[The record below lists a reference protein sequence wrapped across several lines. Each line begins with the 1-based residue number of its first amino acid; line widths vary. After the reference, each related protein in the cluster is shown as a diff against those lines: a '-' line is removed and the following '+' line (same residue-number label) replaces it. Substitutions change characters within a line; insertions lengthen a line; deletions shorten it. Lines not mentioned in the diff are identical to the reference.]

1 MHLST
6 LVHDKEL
13 IIFCDESVSKGE
25 FFSNFY
31 GGVVVG
37 SSSYQAITQE
47 LQETRNSLGIRSEV
61 KWSKVSEPRLEPYTE
76 LLRRFFEFVVQDRL
90 KVRVM
95 FTQNAHEPMGLT
107 QDHRENTYFILY
119 YQFIKHA
126 FNLLDA
132 PRDSRVRRLRLY
144 FDQFPDTKA
153 KVAQFREYLLAL
165 HRNREFGTA
174 SFTLA
179 REDIAEVKSHDHI
192 ILQCLDVV
200 LGSMAFR
207 LNEMHR
213 RTEPST
219 GRRGSRT
226 VAKEKLYQFI
236 REQICQIK
244 PRFNAGVSTG
254 ITDPYQTRWELPYA
268 HWRFVPKQHRF
279 AGERTKKGKKRG
291 PT

>member
-6 LVHDKEL
+6 LAHDKEL
-13 IIFCDESVSKGE
+13 IIFCDESVAKGE
-25 FFSNFY
+25 YFSNFY

-37 SSSYQAITQE
+37 SSSYQEISRE
-47 LQETRNSLGIRSEV
+47 LEETCHSLGIHSEV
-61 KWSKVSEPRLEPYTE
+61 KWSKVSAPRVEPYRA
-76 LLRRFFEFVVQDRL
+76 LLRRFFEFVMEDRL

-95 FTQNAHEPMGLT
+95 FTQNAHEPVGLS
-107 QDHRENTYFILY
+107 QGHRDNAYFILY

-126 FNLLDA
+126 FNLLEA
-132 PRDSRVRRLRLY
+132 PRDSTVRRLRLY

-153 KVAQFREYLLAL
+153 KVAEFREFLLAL
-165 HRNREFGTA
+165 HRNREFGA
-174 SFTLA
+174 SSFTLA
-179 REDIAEVKSHDHI
+179 REDIAEIRSHDHI

-213 RTEPST
+213 RTEPRT

-226 VAKEKLYQFI
+226 VAKEKLYQSI
-236 REQICQIK
+236 REHICEVK

-254 ITDPYQTRWELPYA
+254 VTEPFQSRWELPYA

-279 AGERTKKGKKRG
+279 AGERTKRGKKGG